1 MNINNVVILSEAK
14 DLLLAANSRSFAS
27 LRMTIYFSGAELQ
40 ECPRYTYDLLLSIE
54 KLIYGG
60 DGLARTPPGADG
72 RSMAVFVP
80 FVLPGERIEAEIRQE
95 KPGFARGSVTQ
106 LIEASPDRVEARCPY
121 FRQCGGCHYQHIP
134 YERQLEFKAGILR
147 ETLQRI
153 AKMEIK
159 IEPKSGIRLHAS
171 PPWNYRNRTRL
182 QVQTAPEFP
191 PQPGKTGRSG
201 GPGFPPQPAKSA
213 RSGGPGFALGYFRFG
228 SHEFLPVGECPISS
242 PLLNRVMTRLLELG
256 GLNCPA
262 AVEEI
267 ELFADAA
274 DERLLAWTFCG
285 RETDKNDLLRWAEAI
300 ERELPEISG
309 VTFFFS
315 RRRSSEHRSSEH
327 RSSQGRL
334 EDDAPMDLQA
344 LAQSGA
350 KSIRY
355 RTKNHEYQVSAGAFF
370 QVNRYLVDE
379 LVSVVTGNARGDVA
393 LDLYAGVGLFSVA
406 LARNFH
412 HIFAVEASL
421 TSYADFVQNVP
432 ANVKAAGARTEDY
445 LRSRPVRKRPDLVV
459 LDPPRTGAGKAVIR
473 SLVELGAPRVRYV
486 SCDPATLARDIAPLL
501 AAGYHIEEAH
511 LFDLFPETFHIES
524 VMLLAR

>member
-1 MNINNVVILSEAK
+1 M
-14 DLLLAANSRSFAS
+14 
-27 LRMTIYFSGAELQ
+27 
-40 ECPRYTYDLLLSIE
+40 LLSIE

-60 DGLARTPPGADG
+60 DGLARTPVGADG
-72 RSMAVFVP
+72 RNMAVFVP
-80 FVLPGERIEAEIRQE
+80 FVLPGERVEAEIRQE
-95 KPGFARGSVTQ
+95 KPGFARGSGAQ

-134 YERQLEFKAGILR
+134 YERQLEFKAGILS

-153 AKMEIK
+153 AKIK
-159 IEPKSGIRLHAS
+159 IELESEIRLHAS

-182 QVQTAPEFP
+182 QVQTAHE
-191 PQPGKTGRSG
+191 
-201 GPGFPPQPAKSA
+201 
-213 RSGGPGFALGYFRFG
+213 FALGYYRFG
-228 SHEFLPVGECPISS
+228 SREFLPVRECPISS
-242 PLLNRVMTRLLELG
+242 PLLNRVMARLLELR

-285 RETDKNDLLRWAEAI
+285 PEADERGLLRWAEAL

-309 VTFFFS
+309 VTFFSS
-315 RRRSSEHRSSEH
+315 RRRSSER
-327 RSSQGRL
+327 RL
-334 EDDAPMDLQA
+334 EDEAPMDPQS

-350 KSIRY
+350 KTIRY

-406 LARNFH
+406 LARSFH
-412 HIFAVEASL
+412 HILGVEASL
-421 TSYADFVQNVP
+421 TSHGDFVQNVP
-432 ANVKAAGARTEDY
+432 ANVKAVGARTEDY
-445 LRSRPVRKRPDLVV
+445 LRSRPVRQRPDLVV

-486 SCDPATLARDIAPLL
+486 SCDPATLARDLAPLL

-524 VMLLAR
+524 VMLLAC

>member
-1 MNINNVVILSEAK
+1 M
-14 DLLLAANSRSFAS
+14 
-27 LRMTIYFSGAELQ
+27 
-40 ECPRYTYDLLLSIE
+40 LLSIE

-60 DGLARTPPGADG
+60 DGLARTPVTADG
-72 RSMAVFVP
+72 RNMAVFVP
-80 FVLPGERIEAEIRQE
+80 FVLPGERVEAEIRQE
-95 KPGFARGSVTQ
+95 KPGFARGSVAQ

-134 YERQLEFKAGILR
+134 YERQLEFKSEILR

-153 AKMEIK
+153 AKIK
-159 IEPKSGIRLHAS
+159 IELKSEIRLHAS

-182 QVQTAPEFP
+182 QVRTAPEF
-191 PQPGKTGRSG
+191 
-201 GPGFPPQPAKSA
+201 
-213 RSGGPGFALGYFRFG
+213 ALGYLRFG
-228 SHEFLPVGECPISS
+228 SHEFLPVRECPISS
-242 PLLNRVMTRLLELG
+242 PLLNRVMARLLELR

-274 DERLLAWTFCG
+274 DERLLAWAFCG
-285 RETDKNDLLRWAEAI
+285 READKRNLLRWAEAL

-309 VTFFFS
+309 VTFFSS
-315 RRRSSEHRSSEH
+315 RRR
-327 RSSQGRL
+327 L
-334 EDDAPMDLQA
+334 EEEAPMDLKS

-350 KSIRY
+350 KAIRY
-355 RTKNHEYQVSAGAFF
+355 RTKDHEYQVSAGAFF

-406 LARNFH
+406 LARSFH
-412 HIFAVEASL
+412 HILGVEASL
-421 TSYADFVQNVP
+421 TSHGDFVQNVP
-432 ANVKAAGARTEDY
+432 GNVKAAGARTEDY
-445 LRSRPVRKRPDLVV
+445 LRSRPVRNRPDIIV
-459 LDPPRTGAGKAVIR
+459 LDPPRTGAGKVVIR

-501 AAGYHIEEAH
+501 ADGYYIEEAH
-511 LFDLFPETFHIES
+511 LFDLFPGTFHIES
-524 VMLLAR
+524 VMLLAS